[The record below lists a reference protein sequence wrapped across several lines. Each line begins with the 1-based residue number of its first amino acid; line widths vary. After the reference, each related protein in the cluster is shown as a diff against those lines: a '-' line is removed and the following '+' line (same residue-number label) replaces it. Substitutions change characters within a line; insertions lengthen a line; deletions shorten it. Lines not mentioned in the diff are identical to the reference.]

1 MPTWN
6 VRFVDNYN
14 KIREIELL
22 FLYFCLIVTLQ
33 IVVSILQGVSA
44 QFPCRWDEI
53 LEFRRNHI
61 GSPEQ
66 ATRTLLYQKNQLQ
79 YLQGYPNYYPPAG
92 GAPHPHQQG
101 GAGGVQPPYGQYSPY
116 APVGSYPTPPGGLIT
131 NVGQHPKFPSIHT
144 GGVATSPMSPKG
156 SATIVP
162 TAKLVDLTGSPPFH
176 QNGNGN
182 GVVTK
187 RNGVNNHHHDNDPGS
202 SGSSTSTLTGQRGPI
217 PLTIKQ
223 LEADSRRKT
232 LLAEAAAAAA
242 NANEAKNPL
251 ECWDYVY
258 RYVVILIIFY
268 KVFASISRNFQEK
281 KLQFREI
288 FNLNIY
294 LL

>member
-1 MPTWN
+1 M
-6 VRFVDNYN
+6 F
-14 KIREIELL
+14 
-22 FLYFCLIVTLQ
+22 VTLQ

-176 QNGNGN
+176 QNGNG
-182 GVVTK
+182 VVTK
-187 RNGVNNHHHDNDPGS
+187 RNGVSNHHHDNDPGS

-242 NANEAKNPL
+242 NANEANNPL

-268 KVFASISRNFQEK
+268 EVFVSNFNNF
-281 KLQFREI
+281 L
-288 FNLNIY
+288 
-294 LL
+294 

>member
-1 MPTWN
+1 M
-6 VRFVDNYN
+6 
-14 KIREIELL
+14 
-22 FLYFCLIVTLQ
+22 IVTLQ

-176 QNGNGN
+176 QNGNG
-182 GVVTK
+182 VVTK
-187 RNGVNNHHHDNDPGS
+187 RNGVSNHHHDNDPGS

-258 RYVVILIIFY
+258 RYVVILIIF
-268 KVFASISRNFQEK
+268 
-281 KLQFREI
+281 
-288 FNLNIY
+288 
-294 LL
+294 

>member
-1 MPTWN
+1 MKL
-6 VRFVDNYN
+6 NYC
-14 KIREIELL
+14 ISVFFL
-22 FLYFCLIVTLQ
+22 FVTLQ

-268 KVFASISRNFQEK
+268 KVFVSISRNFQEK
-281 KLQFREI
+281 MLQFREI

-294 LL
+294 LLTVIF

>member
-1 MPTWN
+1 M
-6 VRFVDNYN
+6 FA
-14 KIREIELL
+14 
-22 FLYFCLIVTLQ
+22 TLQ

-182 GVVTK
+182 GVITK

-268 KVFASISRNFQEK
+268 KVFVSISRNFQEK
-281 KLQFREI
+281 MLQFREI